1 MTTKKLTRKQRILVA
16 TTLFGMF
23 FGAGNLIFPVHLGQM
38 AGSNVIPA
46 IIGFIITAVGIPIFG
61 VAAIGVT
68 HSDGLQTLS
77 GKVGKGYGIFF
88 TCLLYLTIGPLFAI
102 PRCATVSFTTGVS
115 PMLPEAAQPL
125 ALLLFSAVFFAFVLF
140 FSLRPGKITV
150 WIGKI
155 INPVFLL
162 FLAVLVIAALLKPGA
177 SISDVAPTEPYATK
191 TSAFFSSFIEGYGTM
206 DAIAGLAFGIVV
218 IDVIRRMGV
227 DNDDAV
233 AVDVLGS
240 GVLTGLLMAV
250 IYVVTI
256 LMGTQSRGLFE
267 ISDNGGIAL
276 TQIAGHYFGG
286 VGQIIL
292 AVTITFACLKTSIG
306 LVTSCSET
314 FVKMTHGKISY
325 KLWAILFT
333 LFSFAVSNVGL
344 SAIIEYSIPV
354 LMLIYP
360 PATALII
367 LAFAGKLFRHDRAV
381 YLSTMIFTWAAAIFD
396 FFKTLPAGVR
406 TALRLDAPVELLL
419 GGQQTFLRPVDGRV
433 TGELEADQPPQLFPL
448 LGPHH
453 FPAQSIVADLIG
465 IGARRG
471 IGRHVLPIAWHRV
484 GEEGQAIVKNR
495 GRGNQ
500 LSRVVI
506 PQKPKVSKMSVLIID
521 HGVKDKHAAKLLI
534 EGLPLGL
541 VVVDAGLQATVFDD
555 SPNGD
560 KGCVNVGEQFTF

>member
-1 MTTKKLTRKQRILVA
+1 MTVKKLTMRQKILVA
-16 TTLFGMF
+16 GTLFGMF
-23 FGAGNLIFPVHLGQM
+23 FGAGNLIFPVHLGQL
-38 AGSNVIPA
+38 AGRNVIPA
-46 IIGFIITAVGIPIFG
+46 IIGFIVTAVGIPIFG
-61 VAAIGVT
+61 VAAIGIT

-77 GKVGKGYGIFF
+77 SKVGKGYGIFF

-102 PRCATVSFTTGVS
+102 PRCATVSFTTGVA
-115 PMLPEAAQPL
+115 PMLLDPSKEWL
-125 ALLLFSAVFFAFVLF
+125 ALLIFSAIFFAFVLF

-155 INPVFLL
+155 INPIFLL
-162 FLAVLVIAALLKPGA
+162 FLAVLVIAALTKPGA
-177 SISDVAPTEPYATK
+177 SIAAVEPVEAYATG
-191 TSAFFSSFIEGYGTM
+191 TSSFFSSFIEGYGTM

-218 IDVIRRMGV
+218 VDVIRRMGV

-240 GVLTGLLMAV
+240 GALTGILMAV
-250 IYVVTI
+250 IYIVTI

-325 KLWAILFT
+325 KAWAILFT

-360 PATALII
+360 PAIALII
-367 LAFAGKLFRHDRAV
+367 LAFIGKSFHHDKAV
-381 YLSTMIFTWAAAIFD
+381 YISVMAFTWAAAIFD
-396 FFKTLPAGVR
+396 FMKTLPAGVQSS
-406 TALRLDAPVELLL
+406 LHLDRL
-419 GGQQTFLRPVDGRV
+419 
-433 TGELEADQPPQLFPL
+433 
-448 LGPHH
+448 
-453 FPAQSIVADLIG
+453 VAF
-465 IGARRG
+465 AR
-471 IGRHVLPIAWHRV
+471 
-484 GEEGQAIVKNR
+484 QY
-495 GRGNQ
+495 
-500 LSRVVI
+500 
-506 PQKPKVSKMSVLIID
+506 
-521 HGVKDKHAAKLLI
+521 
-534 EGLPLGL
+534 LPLFDLNLGWLLPACLGFVIGL
-541 VVVDAGLQATVFDD
+541 VIHFSGR
-555 SPNGD
+555 S
-560 KGCVNVGEQFTF
+560 KIR

>member
-1 MTTKKLTRKQRILVA
+1 MA
-16 TTLFGMF
+16 GTLFGMF

-38 AGSNVIPA
+38 AGRNVIPA
-46 IIGFIITAVGIPIFG
+46 IIGFIVTAVGIPIFG
-61 VAAIGVT
+61 VAAIGIT

-77 GKVGKGYGIFF
+77 SKVGKGYGIFF

-102 PRCATVSFTTGVS
+102 PRCATVSFTTGVA
-115 PMLPEAAQPL
+115 PMLLDPSKEWL
-125 ALLLFSAVFFAFVLF
+125 ALLIFSAIFFAFVLF

-155 INPVFLL
+155 INPIFLL
-162 FLAVLVIAALLKPGA
+162 FLAVLVIAALTNPGA
-177 SISDVAPTEPYATK
+177 SIAAVEPVEAYATG
-191 TSAFFSSFIEGYGTM
+191 TSSFFSSFIEGYGTM

-218 IDVIRRMGV
+218 VDVIRRMGV

-240 GVLTGLLMAV
+240 GALTGILMAV
-250 IYVVTI
+250 IYIVTI

-314 FVKMTHGKISY
+314 FVKMTHGKLSY
-325 KLWAILFT
+325 KAWAILFT

-360 PATALII
+360 PAIALII
-367 LAFAGKLFRHDRAV
+367 LAFIGKFFHHDKAV
-381 YLSTMIFTWAAAIFD
+381 YISVMAFTWAAAIFD
-396 FFKTLPAGVR
+396 FMKTLPAGVQSS
-406 TALRLDAPVELLL
+406 LHLDRL
-419 GGQQTFLRPVDGRV
+419 
-433 TGELEADQPPQLFPL
+433 
-448 LGPHH
+448 
-453 FPAQSIVADLIG
+453 VAF
-465 IGARRG
+465 AR
-471 IGRHVLPIAWHRV
+471 
-484 GEEGQAIVKNR
+484 QY
-495 GRGNQ
+495 
-500 LSRVVI
+500 
-506 PQKPKVSKMSVLIID
+506 
-521 HGVKDKHAAKLLI
+521 
-534 EGLPLGL
+534 LPLFDQNLGWLLPACLGFVIGL
-541 VVVDAGLQATVFDD
+541 VIHLSGRK
-555 SPNGD
+555 SR
-560 KGCVNVGEQFTF
+560 

>member
-1 MTTKKLTRKQRILVA
+1 MTVKKLTMRQKILVA
-16 TTLFGMF
+16 GTLFGMF
-23 FGAGNLIFPVHLGQM
+23 FGAGNLIFPVHLGQL
-38 AGSNVIPA
+38 AGRNVIPA
-46 IIGFIITAVGIPIFG
+46 IIGFIVTAVGIPIFG
-61 VAAIGVT
+61 VAAIGIT

-77 GKVGKGYGIFF
+77 SKVGKGYGIFF

-102 PRCATVSFTTGVS
+102 PRCATVSFTTGVA
-115 PMLPEAAQPL
+115 PMLLDPSKEWL
-125 ALLLFSAVFFAFVLF
+125 ALLIFSAIFFAFVLF

-155 INPVFLL
+155 INPIFLL
-162 FLAVLVIAALLKPGA
+162 FLAVLVIAALTNPGA
-177 SISDVAPTEPYATK
+177 SIAAVEPVEAYATG
-191 TSAFFSSFIEGYGTM
+191 TSSFFSSFIEGYGTM

-218 IDVIRRMGV
+218 VDVIRRMGV

-240 GVLTGLLMAV
+240 GALTGILMAV
-250 IYVVTI
+250 IYIVTI

-325 KLWAILFT
+325 KVWAILFT

-360 PATALII
+360 PAIALII
-367 LAFAGKLFRHDRAV
+367 LAFIGKFFHHDKAV
-381 YLSTMIFTWAAAIFD
+381 YISVMAFTWAAAIFD
-396 FFKTLPAGVR
+396 FMKTLPAGVQSS
-406 TALRLDAPVELLL
+406 LHLDRL
-419 GGQQTFLRPVDGRV
+419 
-433 TGELEADQPPQLFPL
+433 
-448 LGPHH
+448 
-453 FPAQSIVADLIG
+453 VAF
-465 IGARRG
+465 AR
-471 IGRHVLPIAWHRV
+471 
-484 GEEGQAIVKNR
+484 QY
-495 GRGNQ
+495 
-500 LSRVVI
+500 
-506 PQKPKVSKMSVLIID
+506 
-521 HGVKDKHAAKLLI
+521 
-534 EGLPLGL
+534 LPLFDLNLGWLLPACLGFVIGL
-541 VVVDAGLQATVFDD
+541 VIHLSGR
-555 SPNGD
+555 S
-560 KGCVNVGEQFTF
+560 KIR